1 MESFIS
7 VSAEAAVSVRHVL
20 SRWVRTLS
28 SSVRQ
33 EGYTFCVAAQTD
45 EGARA
50 VLADWLAEHGFPE
63 RDGRVFQNFLN
74 HLRGRIRILWPDWGF
89 PGGTAL
95 GLLCVAFRP
104 PPVLRDNNRVGSFL

>member
-1 MESFIS
+1 VEPFIS
-7 VSAEAAVSVRHVL
+7 VSMEVAVSIRHIL
-20 SRWVRTLS
+20 ARWVRTLS
-28 SSVRQ
+28 TSVRQ

-63 RDGRVFQNFLN
+63 REGQVFQHFLN
-74 HLRGRIRILWPDWGF
+74 HLRDRTCILWPDWGF

-95 GLLCVAFRP
+95 GLLCVVLRP
-104 PPVLRDNNRVGSFL
+104 PPLRN